1 MAAIFITSDRLSNEP
16 NLTAEDMRREA
27 MRKIKHGQVISSK
40 DFPHKSYVTAFYPD
54 FVLCHGS
61 GVATTYTY
69 YQLWKMLQRKADK
82 INLPEKLKRR

>member
-1 MAAIFITSDRLSNEP
+1 MASVTYVYPKQYDLPMRTME
-16 NLTAEDMRREA
+16 EMRREV
-27 MRKIKHGQVISSK
+27 MSKIKHGQAISSK
-40 DFPHKSYVTAFYPD
+40 VYPYKSYVTAFYPD

-82 INLPEKLKRR
+82 INIPEKLKRR

>member
-1 MAAIFITSDRLSNEP
+1 MATIFVTDNRLENEP
-16 NLTAEDMRREA
+16 KLTHDDMRREV
-27 MRKIKHGQVISSK
+27 MTRIKYGQVISSK

-69 YQLWKMLQRKADK
+69 YQLWKVLQRKADK